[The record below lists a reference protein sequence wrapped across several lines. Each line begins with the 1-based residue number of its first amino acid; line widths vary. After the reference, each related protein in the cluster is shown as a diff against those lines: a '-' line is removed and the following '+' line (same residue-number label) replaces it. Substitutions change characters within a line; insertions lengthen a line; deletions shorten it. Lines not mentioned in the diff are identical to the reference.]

1 FGAKRECLYTTC
13 WDNSQVDLI
22 DLNRRHE
29 SKVFQGARL
38 PAWARLR
45 EGTGEMWISNE
56 GAGKVTIYRVGTS
69 AVLGEIATGVGP
81 SDIIFTSQGRQA
93 WVSNETS
100 GNVSLVDAERHQKIS
115 DIPVGDVPQGMAL
128 TSDARQLLVANFR
141 SSTISIIDT
150 ASARELAQIPV
161 CQGPVD
167 VATSRR

>member
-1 FGAKRECLYTTC
+1 DNKVSLIRLDLEEREVSTIPVTCKGPFGIAFGAKRECLYTTC

-100 GNVSLVDAERHQKIS
+100 GNVS
-115 DIPVGDVPQGMAL
+115 
-128 TSDARQLLVANFR
+128 
-141 SSTISIIDT
+141 
-150 ASARELAQIPV
+150 
-161 CQGPVD
+161 
-167 VATSRR
+167 